1 MDRLEYSKDLNT
13 FSFSY
18 NKKDVAIF
26 GLNEESQKRIFLSRL
41 YYALYHRV
49 LTELP
54 KIKELTG
61 PGGHKTVIDT
71 LEKQTRVG
79 SHYKRLYDHYKD
91 LKKLREWA
99 DYKIDE
105 DLSSSTSF
113 PVLFQKTFSFIN
125 SEKLIAK

>member
-1 MDRLEYSKDLNT
+1 MDRLDYSKDLNT

-26 GLNEESQKRIFLSRL
+26 KLNDESQKRIFLSRL

-49 LTELP
+49 LTGLP
-54 KIKELTG
+54 KISGLTG
-61 PGGHKTVIDT
+61 PSGHKTDIDT
-71 LEKQTRVG
+71 LAIQTRLG
-79 SHYKRLYDHYKD
+79 NHYRRLYEHYKD
-91 LKKLREWA
+91 LKELREWA

-105 DLSSSTSF
+105 DLTSSTSF

-125 SEKLIAK
+125 SAKLIA